1 MKIGLCQLKVSE
13 NKSINLF
20 NAKKQMNIAKNLGA
34 EIICLPEIFNS
45 PYENSNFLKHAEP
58 QGGQTYKFLSIQAKE
73 LDVYLVGG
81 SIPEKED
88 GKIYNTSY
96 VFNRNGELIAKHR
109 KVHLFD
115 IFIPG
120 EIEFMESKTLSAGN
134 SVTTFDTE
142 YGKMGLA
149 ICFDI
154 RFSEYINLIG
164 QSGAKVIFIP
174 AAFNMKTGPAHWDL
188 AFKSR
193 ALDNQLFIAGCSP
206 ARDEKA
212 SYVAYGHSLIV
223 NPWGEIIN
231 QLDENQGVLVGEV
244 DLNLIDEYRQK
255 LPIVK
260 NKRSDLYKT
269 ILIEHQEV

>member
-1 MKIGLCQLKVSE
+1 MKIGLCQLAVSD
-13 NKSINLF
+13 NKSKNLA
-20 NAKKQMNIAKNLGA
+20 NAKKLMKRAKKLGSD
-34 EIICLPEIFNS
+34 IICLPEIFNS
-45 PYENSNFLKHAEP
+45 PYENSNFLIHAEK
-58 QGGQTYKFLSIQAKE
+58 QGGQTYQFLANQAKE

-81 SIPEKED
+81 SIPERD
-88 GKIYNTSY
+88 NDKIYNTSY

-120 EIEFMESKTLSAGN
+120 EIEFMESNTLSPGYN
-134 SVTTFDTE
+134 VTTFETE
-142 YGKMGLA
+142 FGKMGLA

-164 QSGAKVIFIP
+164 KDGAKIIFIP
-174 AAFNMKTGPAHWDL
+174 AAFNMKTGPDHWNL

-206 ARDEKA
+206 ARDENA

-223 NPWGEIIN
+223 NPWGKIMD
-231 QLDENQGVLVGEV
+231 QLDEKQDVLISEL
-244 DLNLIDEYRQK
+244 DLDLIEEYRQK
-255 LPIVK
+255 LPIVN
-260 NKRSDLYKT
+260 NKRVDLYKT
-269 ILIEHQEV
+269 TLINK